1 MPGRSKNLRNTSLLS
16 GSPLSQTLIPSDILS
31 SPDQEWVTS
40 PDLAEHCLPY
50 IPEIM
55 EDVTVFLLGN
65 ININSSHLFRADI
78 LHDSLRL
85 LKTPWQKERV
95 HAQVGQ
101 DEAGSDELANS
112 GTGHGD
118 GAEAEAEA
126 SEETVEPIPAR
137 DVPGFELTR
146 TVVRRFIPRN
156 PNLDRE
162 LEQTCHFYDKIKG
175 SEEDGK
181 MSTPASRDVLVV
193 YTPHATSK
201 EDTPYYHPQIRA
213 LALLY
218 KFEYKSPEAAST
230 EVGSEEGK
238 SPGSGTLS
246 LHFLPFADEEISN
259 RLERTLN
266 ALINTQIRLAR
277 GTRLPNEPGKVPRK
291 GRDRGGGEGRGGG
304 DKPNKDNIIP
314 QHLVQNTYT
323 RLKFKYGPDLC
334 RDWVESTEPSKHVF
348 EDLSITAFLVELW
361 RSMYGVC
368 PADERTGQAPSAQV
382 DDARPGDED
391 SDPQPSDFPGFVDMA
406 CGNGVLVYVLLME
419 GYKGWGFDA
428 RRRKTWSIF
437 PASVQARLKEEIYI
451 PKPFFDALAP
461 PASPPSSDQVPSNPD
476 DQDFD
481 FDLGVKSHTGTFPPN
496 TFIISNHADELTVW
510 TPLMGALSNPESPLP
525 FLAIPCC
532 SHALSGLKYRYP
544 APKPQTQKADTHE
557 ETTTTTTNENPSQDP
572 TADVDADADANT
584 DSHGSLLALRQTKLA
599 SQPGATGFY
608 KSTYGSLTA
617 KTMSVAQEIGYGVE
631 STLLRIPS
639 TRNMGV
645 IGGREIVTREWR
657 ERRKRAMQTQ
667 TDTRSQAQEYMSP
680 GPDEASDRVV
690 DVVHRECAR
699 DGGVA
704 SAAQIWVDRARGIHK
719 GPGRGNLNQNHQ
731 SGSGH

>member
-40 PDLAEHCLPY
+40 RDLAEPCLPY

-78 LHDSLRL
+78 LYDSLGL

-95 HAQVGQ
+95 HAMGQ
-101 DEAGSDELANS
+101 DGAGGDDVANS
-112 GTGHGD
+112 GASVSED
-118 GAEAEAEA
+118 AEAETEA
-126 SEETVEPIPAR
+126 AETVEPIPAQ

-162 LEQTCHFYDKIKG
+162 LEQTCHFYDRFKG
-175 SEEDGK
+175 SEKDGDL
-181 MSTPASRDVLVV
+181 STPASRDVLVV

-218 KFEYKSPEAAST
+218 QFEYNSPDAASA
-230 EVGSEEGK
+230 EAGSEDER

-277 GTRLPNEPGKVPRK
+277 GTRLANEAGKAPGK
-291 GRDRGGGEGRGGG
+291 GSNRGGGEGRGGG

-348 EDLSITAFLVELW
+348 EDLSITAFLIELW

-368 PADERTGQAPSAQV
+368 PADERTGQAPLEQG
-382 DDARPGDED
+382 DDAQPED
-391 SDPQPSDFPGFVDMA
+391 KDQDSQISDFPGFVDVA

-437 PASVQARLKEEIYI
+437 PADVQDRLKEEIYI
-451 PKPFFDALAP
+451 PKPFHDALAP
-461 PASPPSSDQVPSNPD
+461 ADSSSLDQVPSN
-476 DQDFD
+476 FD

-496 TFIISNHADELTVW
+496 TFIISNHADELTLW
-510 TPLMGALSNPESPLP
+510 TPLMGALSSLESPLP

-544 APKPQTQKADTHE
+544 PPKPQTREDDDDTRQ
-557 ETTTTTTNENPSQDP
+557 ETTATPNKDISSQDP
-572 TADVDADADANT
+572 TADDANT
-584 DSHGSLLALRQTKLA
+584 DSHGSLHALRQAKLA
-599 SQPGATGFY
+599 SQPGNTGFY

-645 IGGREIVTREWR
+645 IGGREVVMREWR
-657 ERRKRAMQTQ
+657 EKKRKMGRVVQTQ
-667 TDTRSQAQEYMSP
+667 TITHLQAQEPMSS
-680 GPDEASDRVV
+680 GPEEPNPEEATDRVM

-699 DGGVA
+699 DGGIA

-719 GPGRGNLNQNHQ
+719 GPGRGNLNHHC
-731 SGSGH
+731 GTGGH